1 MSWFEVILLAVV
13 EGLTEFLPISSTGHM
28 VLVSHF
34 VQIQQSDFLKA
45 FEVII
50 QFGAILSVVLYYWRR
65 FVSGRDLYIKLAIA
79 FLPTGII
86 GFLLKKKVDMWL
98 ESPILVAVSLL
109 IGGVILVWSDRFF
122 SKSTGKNAD
131 ELTVK
136 ELASIGVIQSISM
149 VPGVSRSAAT
159 ILGGLSMGL
168 SRKAA
173 AEFSFL
179 LAVPTMLVATLYKL
193 VKISDTLNSSG
204 LSQIL
209 VGSIIAFIVALGTV
223 HFLIHTVERF
233 GFRYFGYYRIGL
245 GLGLLILLLK

>member
-1 MSWFEVILLAVV
+1 
-13 EGLTEFLPISSTGHM
+13 
-28 VLVSHF
+28 
-34 VQIQQSDFLKA
+34 
-45 FEVII
+45 
-50 QFGAILSVVLYYWRR
+50 
-65 FVSGRDLYIKLAIA
+65 
-79 FLPTGII
+79 
-86 GFLLKKKVDMWL
+86 
-98 ESPILVAVSLL
+98 
-109 IGGVILVWSDRFF
+109 
-122 SKSTGKNAD
+122 
-131 ELTVK
+131 
-136 ELASIGVIQSISM
+136 
-149 VPGVSRSAAT
+149 
-159 ILGGLSMGL
+159 MGL